1 MSPVLLV
8 AREEL
13 RFMAR
18 NRSAAIG
25 VVLLMLLTLVA
36 ALTAAHHQREVAEF
50 RARQQLAAQ
59 QSFDAQPDR
68 HPHRVVHYGHFIY
81 RPLPALAAFDAGVD
95 AFTGNSMFLE
105 GHRQNTANF
114 GDVRQSS
121 LLVRF
126 GQLTPAFVLQVLA
139 PLLLVFLGYGAV
151 AREQETGTLRAL
163 LLQGA
168 TRGQL
173 LGGKYLALAV
183 VAAACLLPALV
194 GLLPIASLP
203 IASLPGQA
211 LRVALLVLAY
221 AVYLLVWCALVLS
234 VSMLC
239 RRGRDALL
247 VSLAVWVWLAL
258 LVPRVAPDVA
268 SAGYRLPTRLET
280 DVAIQRDLRTLGD
293 SHNPDDPHFAQFKQQ
308 TLARYGVQR
317 VEQLPVNYK
326 GLLALEGERLTA
338 SLFERYAARDS
349 AIQQRQHLL
358 VRTFA
363 LLSPTVA
370 LRELSMTLAET
381 DLRAHERF
389 LAQAEHY
396 RYTLVQQLNQ
406 LQADAVSMADDTA
419 QDAGADQRKRISSA
433 HWRAIPV
440 FVFQPPA
447 STEVLRAAGAALGLV
462 AAWLLAALCMLVVAG
477 RRVGVA
483 R

>member
-50 RARQQLAAQ
+50 RARQQQAAQ
-59 QSFDAQPDR
+59 QAFEAQPDR
-68 HPHRVVHYGHFIY
+68 HPHRMVHYGQFIY

-126 GQLTPAFVLQVLA
+126 GQLTPAFVLQILA
-139 PLLLVFLGYGAV
+139 PLMLVFLGYGGV

-168 TRGQL
+168 TRRQL
-173 LGGKYLALAV
+173 FGGKYLALSV
-183 VAAACLLPALV
+183 VAGACLLPALV
-194 GLLPIASLP
+194 GLVPVAL
-203 IASLPGQA
+203 LPGQA
-211 LRVALLVLAY
+211 LRVVLLVLAY
-221 AVYLLVWCALVLS
+221 AIYLLVWCALVLA
-234 VSMLC
+234 VSMQC

-247 VSLAVWVWLAL
+247 VSLALWVWLAL

-268 SAGYRLPTRLET
+268 SAAYRLPTRMET
-280 DVAIQRDLRTLGD
+280 DVAIQRDLRVLGD
-293 SHNPDDPHFAQFKQQ
+293 SHNPDDPHFAQFKRQ
-308 TLARYGVQR
+308 TLQRYGVQR
-317 VEQLPVNYK
+317 VEDLPVNYK
-326 GLLALEGERLTA
+326 GLLALEGERLTS

-349 AIQQRQHLL
+349 AIQQQQNLL

-370 LRELSMTLAET
+370 LREVSMTLAET
-381 DLRAHERF
+381 DLQAHDRF
-389 LAQAEHY
+389 LAQAERY
-396 RYTLVQQLNQ
+396 RYTLVQQLNR
-406 LQADAVSMADDTA
+406 LQAEAVSLADDSA
-419 QDAGADQRKRISSA
+419 QDAGADQRKRISSD
-433 HWRAIPV
+433 HWHRIPV
-440 FVFQPPA
+440 FAFQPP
-447 STEVLRAAGAALGLV
+447 STTDVVRAAGTALALV
-462 AAWLLAALCMLVVAG
+462 GAWLLAALCMLIAAG
-477 RRVGVA
+477 RRVGVT

>member
-1 MSPVLLV
+1 MSPVWLV

-36 ALTAAHHQREVAEF
+36 ALTAAHHQREVTEF
-50 RARQQLAAQ
+50 RARQQQVAQ
-59 QSFDAQPDR
+59 QAFDAQPDR

-81 RPLPALAAFDAGVD
+81 RPLPALAAFDSGVD

-126 GQLTPAFVLQVLA
+126 GQLKPAFVLQVLA
-139 PLLLVFLGYGAV
+139 PLMLVFLGYGAV
-151 AREQETGTLRAL
+151 AREQETGTLRVL

-168 TRGQL
+168 TRRQL
-173 LGGKYLALAV
+173 LGGKYLALAA
-183 VAAACLLPALV
+183 VAGICLLPALV
-194 GLLPIASLP
+194 GLIPIAL
-203 IASLPGQA
+203 LPGQA
-211 LRVALLVLAY
+211 VLVALLVLAY
-221 AVYLLVWCALVLS
+221 GVYLLVWCGLVLA

-247 VSLAVWVWLAL
+247 VSLALWVWLAL

-268 SAGYRLPTRLET
+268 SAAYRLPTRLET

-308 TLARYGVQR
+308 VLARYGVRR
-317 VEQLPVNYK
+317 VEDLPVNYK

-338 SLFERYAARDS
+338 SLFERYAARD
-349 AIQQRQHLL
+349 ARIQQQQNLL

-370 LRELSMTLAET
+370 LREVSMTLAET
-381 DLRAHERF
+381 DLRAHDRF
-389 LAQAEHY
+389 LAQAERY

-406 LQADAVSMADDTA
+406 LQADVVSMADDTA
-419 QDAGADQRKRISSA
+419 QDAGADQRKRIASA
-433 HWRAIPV
+433 HWQRIPV
-440 FVFQPPA
+440 FTFTPA
-447 STEVLRAAGAALGLV
+447 SNADVVRAAAAPLGLI
-462 AAWLLAALCMLVVAG
+462 AAWMLAALCMLLAAG

>member
-13 RFMAR
+13 RYMAR

-36 ALTAAHHQREVAEF
+36 ALTAAHHQREVADF
-50 RARQQLAAQ
+50 RARQQQAAQ
-59 QSFDAQPDR
+59 QAFEAQPDR

-81 RPLPALAAFDAGVD
+81 RQFPALAAFDSGVD

-168 TRGQL
+168 TRRQL
-173 LGGKYLALAV
+173 LGGKYLALAA
-183 VAAACLLPALV
+183 VAGACLLPALV
-194 GLLPIASLP
+194 GLAPIALLSGHAVL
-203 IASLPGQA
+203 
-211 LRVALLVLAY
+211 VALLVLAY
-221 AVYLLVWCALVLS
+221 SVYLLVWCALVLAI
-234 VSMLC
+234 SMLC
-239 RRGRDALL
+239 RRDRDALL

-268 SAGYRLPTRLET
+268 SAAYRLPTRLET
-280 DVAIQRDLRTLGD
+280 DVAIQRDLRTVGD

-317 VEQLPVNYK
+317 VEDLPVNYK

-338 SLFERYAARDS
+338 SLFERYAGRDVS
-349 AIQQRQHLL
+349 IQQQQNLL
-358 VRTFA
+358 VRAFV
-363 LLSPTVA
+363 LLSPTMA
-370 LRELSMTLAET
+370 LREVSMTLAET
-381 DLRAHERF
+381 DLRAHLRF

-396 RYTLVQQLNQ
+396 RYTLVQHLNQ
-406 LQADAVSMADDTA
+406 LQTDAVSMADDTA
-419 QDAGADQRKRISSA
+419 QDAGADRRKRISSE
-433 HWRAIPV
+433 HWHEIPV
-440 FVFQPPA
+440 FAFQPA
-447 STEVLRAAGAALGLV
+447 TTTEVIGTAGAALGLIG
-462 AAWLLAALCMLVVAG
+462 AWLLAALCMLVAAG
-477 RRVGVA
+477 RRVGVV

>member
-1 MSPVLLV
+1 MSAVLWV

-13 RFMAR
+13 RYMAR

-25 VVLLMLLTLVA
+25 LVLLMALTLVA
-36 ALTAAHHQREVAEF
+36 ALTAAQHQREVSEF
-50 RARQQLAAQ
+50 RTRQQQAAQ
-59 QSFDAQPDR
+59 QAFEAQPDR

-151 AREQETGTLRAL
+151 AREQETGTLRVV

-168 TRGQL
+168 TRMQVL
-173 LGGKYLALAV
+173 SGKYLALVA

-194 GLLPIASLP
+194 GLVPVAV
-203 IASLPGQA
+203 LPGQGV
-211 LRVALLVLAY
+211 RVAVLVLSY
-221 AVYLLVWCALVLS
+221 AAYLLAWCALVLTVS
-234 VSMLC
+234 VLC

-247 VSLAVWVWLAL
+247 VALALWVWLAL

-268 SAGYRLPTRLET
+268 NAAYRLPTRLET

-308 TLARYGVQR
+308 VLARYGVQR
-317 VEQLPVNYK
+317 VEDLPVNYK

-349 AIQQRQHLL
+349 TIQQQQNLL
-358 VRTFA
+358 VRMFA

-370 LRELSMTLAET
+370 LREVSMTVAET

-389 LAQAEHY
+389 LSQAERY
-396 RYTLVQQLNQ
+396 RYGLVQQLNQ
-406 LQADAVSMADDTA
+406 LQANAVSLADDTA
-419 QDAGADQRKRISSA
+419 KDAGADQRKRIDAA
-433 HWRAIPV
+433 HWHRIPV
-440 FVFQPPA
+440 FAFEPSATAQLLHAGRA
-447 STEVLRAAGAALGLV
+447 SLALLAGWLLLSLCLVTV
-462 AAWLLAALCMLVVAG
+462 AA
-477 RRVGVA
+477 RRMGVA

>member
-1 MSPVLLV
+1 MSAVWLV

-18 NRSAAIG
+18 SRSAAIG
-25 VVLLMLLTLVA
+25 VVLLMLLTLAA
-36 ALTAAHHQREVAEF
+36 ALTAAHHQREVTAF
-50 RARQQLAAQ
+50 RARQQQAAQ
-59 QSFDAQPDR
+59 QAFDAQPDR

-81 RPLPALAAFDAGVD
+81 RPLPALAAFDSGVD

-139 PLLLVFLGYGAV
+139 PLMLVFLGYGAV
-151 AREQETGTLRAL
+151 AREQETGTLRVL

-168 TRGQL
+168 TRRQL
-173 LGGKYLALAV
+173 LGGKYLALAA
-183 VAAACLLPALV
+183 VAGACLLPALV
-194 GLLPIASLP
+194 GLIPIALS
-203 IASLPGQA
+203 PGQA
-211 LRVALLVLAY
+211 VLVALLVLAY
-221 AVYLLVWCALVLS
+221 GIYLLVWCGLVLV

-247 VSLAVWVWLAL
+247 VSLALWVWLAL

-268 SAGYRLPTRLET
+268 SAAYRLPTRLET

-308 TLARYGVQR
+308 VLARYRVQR
-317 VEQLPVNYK
+317 VEDLPVNYK

-338 SLFERYAARDS
+338 SLFERYAGRDAR
-349 AIQQRQHLL
+349 IQQRQNLL
-358 VRTFA
+358 VRMFA
-363 LLSPTVA
+363 VLSPTVA
-370 LRELSMTLAET
+370 LREVSMSLAET

-389 LAQAEHY
+389 LAQAERY
-396 RYTLVQQLNQ
+396 RYMLVQRLNQ

-419 QDAGADQRKRISSA
+419 QDAGADQRKRISAA
-433 HWRAIPV
+433 HWQRIPV
-440 FVFQPPA
+440 FTFTPA
-447 STEVLRAAGAALGLV
+447 SNAEVVRAAAVPLGLI
-462 AAWLLAALCMLVVAG
+462 AAWMLAAWCMLLAAG